1 MRRQIEIIC
10 KNCGTTVPITY
21 KGLQAKFCSNGCRY
35 MYKKANGLLTYQK
48 KISLNKKKCF
58 VCKKVISSVNKRK
71 KINKYCSKKCMLLA
85 QKMRDRQQ
93 KYVYIKIPIDIYRE
107 MIG

>member
-1 MRRQIEIIC
+1 
-10 KNCGTTVPITY
+10 
-21 KGLQAKFCSNGCRY
+21 

-71 KINKYCSKKCMLLA
+71 KINNYCSKKCMLLA